1 MESLGVPRVKAS
13 LLLELH
19 MIQKNNKIII
29 TKHTTSAF
37 DLTLM

>member
-19 MIQKNNKIII
+19 MIQKNNNYK
-29 TKHTTSAF
+29 THNPYLL
-37 DLTLM
+37 LT